1 MEINRIQYASD
12 LHLEF
17 IKNKE
22 FVRDNPLIPNGDILI
37 LAGDIVPFTLMD
49 KHQDFFDFL
58 SDNFQ
63 MTYWI
68 PGNHEY
74 YYFDAVLKTGTFY
87 ENIRNNVILL
97 NNYVVEYDNL
107 KLVFST
113 LWSHISPV
121 SRLNIERG
129 LSDFHVIKFN
139 EARFSADDYNKL
151 YFESL
156 DFITKILEG
165 ADSKKIV
172 ITTHH
177 VPTFKEYPKMY
188 ENSPLNEAFAVELSE
203 VIERVGPLY
212 WIYGHSH
219 YNTEDFVIGNTNLV
233 TNQLGYVQR
242 DEHEFFKADKV
253 III

>member
-22 FVRDNPLIPNGDILI
+22 FMRDNPLIPNGDILI
-37 LAGDIVPFTLMD
+37 LAGDIVPFSLMD

-74 YYFDAVLKTGTFY
+74 YYFDALHKSGTFY
-87 ENIRNNVILL
+87 ESIRSNVILL

-107 KLVFST
+107 RLVFST
-113 LWSHISPV
+113 LWSYISLA
-121 SRLNIERG
+121 SQWNIERG
-129 LSDFHVIKFN
+129 LSDFQVIKYDGD
-139 EARFSADDYNKL
+139 RFSANHYNKL
-151 YFESL
+151 YSESV
-156 DFITKILEG
+156 DFITKALEIV
-165 ADSKKIV
+165 DSKKV
-172 ITTHH
+172 VVTTHH
-177 VPTFKEYPKMY
+177 VPTFKKYPKMY
-188 ENSPLNEAFAVELSE
+188 KKSLLNEAFAVELSDL
-203 VIERVGPLY
+203 IERSKPQY

-219 YNTEDFVIGNTNLV
+219 YNNDNFKIESTQMV
-233 TNQLGYVQR
+233 TNQLGYIQR
-242 DEHEFFKADKV
+242 GEHERFVVDKV
-253 III
+253 VIL

>member
-17 IKNKE
+17 NKNKE
-22 FVRDNPLIPNGDILI
+22 FIRDNPLIPNGDILI

-74 YYFDAVLKTGTFY
+74 YYFDALLKTGTFY
-87 ENIRNNVILL
+87 EEIRSNVVLL
-97 NNYVVEYDNL
+97 NNHVVEYDNL

-113 LWSHISPV
+113 LWSHISPG
-121 SRLNIERG
+121 SQWNIERS
-129 LSDFHVIKFN
+129 LSDFKVIKYGGD
-139 EARFSADDYNKL
+139 RFSVNQYNKL
-151 YFESL
+151 YFENV
-156 DFITKILEG
+156 DFITKALNTVQN
-165 ADSKKIV
+165 KKVIV
-172 ITTHH
+172 TTHH

-188 ENSPLNEAFAVELSE
+188 ENSPLNEAFSVELSE
-203 VIERVGPLY
+203 LIEQFQPIY

-219 YNTEDFVIGNTNLV
+219 YNTKNFKIGNTNMV
-233 TNQLGYVQR
+233 TNQLGYIQR
-242 DEHEFFKADKV
+242 CEHYRFCSDK
-253 III
+253 ILIL

>member
-22 FVRDNPLIPNGDILI
+22 FLRDNPLIPNGDILI
-37 LAGDIVPFTLMD
+37 LAGDIVPFSLMD
-49 KHQDFFDFL
+49 KHHDFFDFL

-74 YYFDAVLKTGTFY
+74 YYFDALLKIGTFY
-87 ENIRNNVILL
+87 EKIRNNVILL

-113 LWSHISPV
+113 LWSHISPI

-129 LSDFHVIKFN
+129 LSDFHVIKYN
-139 EARFSADDYNKL
+139 GASFSAIDYNKL
-151 YFESL
+151 YFENL
-156 DFITKILEG
+156 EFITKILQTPE
-165 ADSKKIV
+165 SKKTV
-172 ITTHH
+172 VTTHH

-203 VIERVGPLY
+203 LIKQFQPIY

-219 YNTEDFVIGNTNLV
+219 YNNKDFKIGNTNIV
-233 TNQLGYVQR
+233 TNQLGYIQR
-242 DEHEFFKADKV
+242 GEHDRFCSDKV
-253 III
+253 LIF

>member
-22 FVRDNPLIPNGDILI
+22 FMRDNPLIPKGDILI

-74 YYFDAVLKTGTFY
+74 YYFDALLKSGTFY
-87 ENIRNNVILL
+87 EKIRNNVILL

-113 LWSHISPV
+113 LWSHISPI

-129 LSDFHVIKFN
+129 LSDFHVIKYN
-139 EARFSADDYNKL
+139 GARFSADVYNKL

-165 ADSKKIV
+165 ADSNKIV

-219 YNTEDFVIGNTNLV
+219 YNTADFVIGNTNLV

-253 III
+253 ITV

>member
-22 FVRDNPLIPNGDILI
+22 FMRDNPLIPNGDILI
-37 LAGDIVPFTLMD
+37 LAGDIVPFSLMD

-74 YYFDAVLKTGTFY
+74 YYYDALLKTGTFY
-87 ENIRNNVILL
+87 EKIRNNVILL

-129 LSDFHVIKFN
+129 LSDFKVIKYGA
-139 EARFSADDYNKL
+139 EKFSADHYNKL
-151 YFESL
+151 YCDSL
-156 DFITKILEG
+156 DFITKALNNVEN
-165 ADSKKIV
+165 KKVIV
-172 ITTHH
+172 TTHH
-177 VPTFKEYPKMY
+177 VPTFREYPKVY
-188 ENSPLNEAFAVELSE
+188 ENSLLNEAFAVELSE
-203 VIERVGPLY
+203 IIEQSIAQY

-219 YNTEDFVIGNTNLV
+219 YNTKDFKIGNTQLM
-233 TNQLGYVQR
+233 TNQLGYIQQN
-242 DEHEFFKADKV
+242 EHEYFIADKCLQ
-253 III
+253 I

>member
-22 FVRDNPLIPNGDILI
+22 FMRDNPLIPNGDILI
-37 LAGDIVPFTLMD
+37 LAGDIVPFSLMD

-74 YYFDAVLKTGTFY
+74 YYFDALLKTGTFY
-87 ENIRNNVILL
+87 EKIRNNVILL

-113 LWSHISPV
+113 LWSHISEV

-129 LSDFHVIKFN
+129 LSDFHVVKYDGN
-139 EARFSADDYNKL
+139 RFSADNYNKL
-151 YFESL
+151 YFENV
-156 DFITKILEG
+156 DFISNALEIV
-165 ADSKKIV
+165 DSKKV
-172 ITTHH
+172 VVATHH
-177 VPTFKEYPKMY
+177 VPTFKKYPKMY
-188 ENSPLNEAFAVELSE
+188 KKSLLNEAFAVELSE
-203 VIERVGPLY
+203 LIERFDPMC

-219 YNTEDFVIGNTNLV
+219 YNTKDFKIGNTNVV
-233 TNQLGYVQR
+233 TNQLGYIQR
-242 DEHEFFKADKV
+242 GENERFAADKV
-253 III
+253 FIV

>member
-22 FVRDNPLIPNGDILI
+22 FMRDNPLIPNGDILI
-37 LAGDIVPFTLMD
+37 LAGDIVPFGLMD

-68 PGNHEY
+68 AGNHEY
-74 YYFDAVLKTGTFY
+74 YHFDAVLKKGTFY
-87 ENIRNNVILL
+87 EKIRNNVILL

-113 LWSHISPV
+113 LWSHISLG

-129 LSDFHVIKFN
+129 LSDFHVIKYN
-139 EARFSADDYNKL
+139 GARFSADDYNKL
-151 YFESL
+151 YFDSL
-156 DFITKILEG
+156 DFITKVLEG

-188 ENSPLNEAFAVELSE
+188 EDSPLNEAFAVELLE
-203 VIERVGPLY
+203 IIERVGPLY

-219 YNTEDFVIGNTNLV
+219 YNTADFVIGNTNLV

-242 DEHEFFKADKV
+242 EEHEFFKADKV
-253 III
+253 IIV

>member
-22 FVRDNPLIPNGDILI
+22 FIRDNPLIPNGDILI

-74 YYFDAVLKTGTFY
+74 YYFDALLKTGTFY
-87 ENIRNNVILL
+87 EKIRNNVILL

-139 EARFSADDYNKL
+139 GARFSADDYNKL

-156 DFITKILEG
+156 DFITKNLAG

-203 VIERVGPLY
+203 LIERSKPMY

-219 YNTEDFVIGNTNLV
+219 YNTKDFKIGSTNMV
-233 TNQLGYVQR
+233 TNQLGYIQR
-242 DEHEFFKADKV
+242 GEHEWFAADKV
-253 III
+253 LII

>member
-22 FVRDNPLIPNGDILI
+22 FMRDNPLIPKGDILI
-37 LAGDIVPFTLMD
+37 LAGDILPFTLMD

-58 SDNFQ
+58 SDNFE

-188 ENSPLNEAFAVELSE
+188 ENSPLNEAFAVELSD
-203 VIERVGPLY
+203 VIERVGSLY

-219 YNTEDFVIGNTNLV
+219 YNTADFVIGNTNLV

>member
-17 IKNKE
+17 IKNKK
-22 FVRDNPLIPNGDILI
+22 FMRDNPLIPNGDILI

-49 KHQDFFDFL
+49 KHPDFFDFL

-74 YYFDAVLKTGTFY
+74 YYFDALLKTGTFY
-87 ENIRNNVILL
+87 EKIRNNVILL
-97 NNYVVEYDNL
+97 NNYVVEYDTL

-121 SRLNIERG
+121 SKLNIEKG

-139 EARFSADDYNKL
+139 GAKFSADDYNKL

-156 DFITKILEG
+156 DFI
-165 ADSKKIV
+165 SKALSTVENKKVIV
-172 ITTHH
+172 TTHH
-177 VPTFKEYPKMY
+177 VPTFREYPKVY
-188 ENSPLNEAFAVELSE
+188 ENSLLNEAFAVELSE
-203 VIERVGPLY
+203 IIEQSIAQY

-219 YNTEDFVIGNTNLV
+219 YNTKDFKIGNTQLV
-233 TNQLGYVQR
+233 TNQLGYIQQN
-242 DEHEFFKADKV
+242 EHEYFITDKCLL
-253 III
+253 I

>member
-22 FVRDNPLIPNGDILI
+22 FMRDNPLIPNGDILI
-37 LAGDIVPFTLMD
+37 LAGDIVPFSLMD

-74 YYFDAVLKTGTFY
+74 YYFDAFLKTGTFY
-87 ENIRNNVILL
+87 EKIRNNVILL

-121 SRLNIERG
+121 SRFNIERG

-139 EARFSADDYNKL
+139 GARFSADDYNKL
-151 YFESL
+151 YFDSL
-156 DFITKILEG
+156 DFITKVLEG

-203 VIERVGPLY
+203 LIEWSKPMY

-219 YNTEDFVIGNTNLV
+219 YNTMDFKIGSTNMV
-233 TNQLGYVQR
+233 TNQLGYIQR
-242 DEHEFFKADKV
+242 GEHELFKTDKV
-253 III
+253 LIV

>member
-1 MEINRIQYASD
+1 MEINRLQYASD

-22 FVRDNPLIPNGDILI
+22 FMRDNPLIPNGDILI
-37 LAGDIVPFTLMD
+37 LAGDIVPFELMD
-49 KHQDFFDFL
+49 KHKDFFDYL

-74 YYFDAVLKTGTFY
+74 YYFDASMKIGTFY
-87 ENIRNNVILL
+87 EKIRNNVILL

-113 LWSHISPV
+113 LWSHISEV

-129 LSDFHVIKFN
+129 LSDFHVIKYN
-139 EARFSADDYNKL
+139 GTRFSADLYNKL
-151 YFESL
+151 YFDSL
-156 DFITKILEG
+156 DFITKVLEG

-188 ENSPLNEAFAVELSE
+188 ENSPLNEAFAIELSE
-203 VIERVGPLY
+203 LIELSKPLY

-219 YNTEDFVIGNTNLV
+219 YNTNDFKIGNTNLV
-233 TNQLGYVQR
+233 TNQLGYIQR
-242 DEHEFFKADKV
+242 GEHKLFRTDKILIV
-253 III
+253 

>member
-22 FVRDNPLIPNGDILI
+22 FMRENPLIPNGDILI

-68 PGNHEY
+68 PENHEY
-74 YYFDAVLKTGTFY
+74 YYFDALLKTRTFY
-87 ENIRNNVILL
+87 EKIRNNVILL

-113 LWSHISPV
+113 LGSHIRPV
-121 SRLNIERG
+121 SRSNIESG
-129 LSDFHVIKFN
+129 LNDFHIIKYDG
-139 EARFSADDYNKL
+139 ERFSADEYNKL
-151 YFESL
+151 YFESV
-156 DFITKILEG
+156 DFITKALEG
-165 ADSKKIV
+165 GDSKKIV
-172 ITTHH
+172 VTTHH
-177 VPTFKEYPKMY
+177 VPSFKEYPKMY

-203 VIERVGPLY
+203 LIERSKLSY

-219 YNTEDFVIGNTNLV
+219 YNTKNFVIGSTHLV
-233 TNQLGYVQR
+233 TNQLGYIQR
-242 DEHEFFKADKV
+242 DEHHWFKADKV
-253 III
+253 LIV